1 MQKKSNKSKYIKTAP
16 GHVHKLPRDYRKG
29 YIMLKLIIEDSIT
42 KEKISYSTQTDLIS
56 GTKSQN
62 IKNLISKFLKEYVEL
77 TDKEVY

>member
-1 MQKKSNKSKYIKTAP
+1 
-16 GHVHKLPRDYRKG
+16 
-29 YIMLKLIIEDSIT
+29 MLKLIIEDSIT

-56 GTKSQN
+56 GTESQN